1 MAQSTMR
8 VEAQAADVTSAH
20 RAKVSAEAL
29 RGQIRSQHFAILAT
43 TGTDGSADSAGV
55 SYAAVVES
63 GQLVLYVMTR
73 RHLRKARDIARQPR
87 VSLVIPIRRRLL
99 WFMPPATV
107 QLRGEAELLPQD
119 DQRGTLA
126 FQGFFVGRRILA
138 AYRAMRLR
146 GDDRICFVRITL
158 DATARSYMVG
168 TSLWQVIRRMEAG
181 AATTDLR
188 GKY

>member
-1 MAQSTMR
+1 MAQSTMT

-29 RGQIRSQHFAILAT
+29 RGQIQSQHFAVLAT
-43 TGTDGSADSAGV
+43 TGADGSPDSAGV
-55 SYAAVVES
+55 SYRAVVER
-63 GQLVLYVMTR
+63 GELVLYVMTR
-73 RHLRKARDIARQPR
+73 RHLRKARDIAHQSR
-87 VSLVIPIRRRLL
+87 VSLVIPIRRRML
-99 WFMPPATV
+99 WFIPPATM
-107 QLRGEAELLPQD
+107 QLRGDAELLPQD

-126 FQGFFVGRRILA
+126 FQGFFLGRRILA

-168 TSLWQVIRRMEAG
+168 ASLWQVIRRMEAG

-188 GKY
+188 GK

>member
-1 MAQSTMR
+1 MAQSMME
-8 VEAQAADVTSAH
+8 VEARAAHMISAH
-20 RAKVSAEAL
+20 RAKVSAEAV
-29 RGQIRSQHFAILAT
+29 RGQIRSQHFAVLAT
-43 TGTDGSADSAGV
+43 TGADGSADSAGV

-63 GQLVLYVMTR
+63 GELVLYVMTR

-99 WFMPPATV
+99 GFMPPATV
-107 QLRGEAELLPQD
+107 QVRGEAKLLPQD
-119 DQRGTLA
+119 DRRGTLA
-126 FQGFFVGRRILA
+126 FQGFFLGRRIIA

-158 DATARSYMVG
+158 DATAHSYMVG
-168 TSLWQVIRRMEAG
+168 TSLWQVIRRMQAG

-188 GKY
+188 GK

>member
-1 MAQSTMR
+1 MNIAAQS
-8 VEAQAADVTSAH
+8 AAGARSAH
-20 RAKVSAEAL
+20 RAHVSAKAL
-29 RGQIRSQHFAILAT
+29 RRQIRSQHFAVLAT
-43 TGTDGSADSAGV
+43 AAADGSPDSAGV
-55 SYAAVVES
+55 SYRAVVES
-63 GQLVLYVMTR
+63 GELVLYVMTR
-73 RHLRKARDIARQPR
+73 RHLRKARDIARQSR

-107 QLRGEAELLPQD
+107 QVRGEAELLPQD

-126 FQGFFVGRRILA
+126 FQGFFLGRGILA

-168 TSLWQVIRRMEAG
+168 VSLWQVIRRMEAG

-188 GKY
+188 EQ

>member
-1 MAQSTMR
+1 MAQSTMKIA
-8 VEAQAADVTSAH
+8 AQSAAGARSAH
-20 RAKVSAEAL
+20 RANVSAETL
-29 RGQIRSQHFAILAT
+29 RRQIQSEHFAVLAT

-55 SYAAVVES
+55 SYRAVVES
-63 GQLVLYVMTR
+63 GELVLYVMTR
-73 RHLRKARDIARQPR
+73 RHLRKARDIAREPR

-126 FQGFFVGRRILA
+126 FHGFFLGRRILA

-168 TSLWQVIRRMEAG
+168 KSLWQVIRRMEAG
-181 AATTDLR
+181 AATTDLT
-188 GKY
+188 GK